1 MSVHER
7 EGTKTC
13 PGWRGSRLDF
23 AAAVSALIDVI
34 RRETKN
40 DVLCEVLLLPRDR
53 SVLTVEQFLSSLSEA
68 EWIALPSIEVRL
80 HAEARE
86 EPLRVSLRMRRS
98 TDRDSEGAVEL
109 SIRGSSQGGLGSIGA
124 DVAQVI
130 DRSSRRT
137 RRALP
142 WVVQT
147 VVAAAAA
154 VVLAIGLLAV
164 GAAFFGVSQDQLE
177 DVAMGVLAI
186 AAFVVAVVW
195 TRLVPVVG
203 PSRRG
208 VEFLR
213 DDGSSP

>member
-1 MSVHER
+1 MSGDER
-7 EGTKTC
+7 EWTKTW

-23 AAAVSALIDVI
+23 ASAVSALIDLI

-53 SVLTVEQFLSSLSEA
+53 SVLTVEQFLSSLSQA
-68 EWIALPSIEVRL
+68 DWIALPSIEARL

-98 TDRDSEGAVEL
+98 TDRGSEGGVEL
-109 SIRGSSQGGLGSIGA
+109 SILGSSQGGLGSIGP
-124 DVAQVI
+124 DVARVI
-130 DRSSRRT
+130 DRSSRGT
-137 RRALP
+137 RRALH
-142 WVVQT
+142 WVVQA
-147 VVAAAAA
+147 VVAGVAA

-203 PSRRG
+203 RSRRR
-208 VEFLR
+208 VDFLR
-213 DDGSSP
+213 DDGSAP